1 MWTEEHLNIFNT
13 YLLND
18 SMMLRSLVRASS
30 STGSD
35 VNRLFL
41 QRNPITLL
49 KLVQFVLIS
58 SSRGS
63 IFQTDHSILPQVYV
77 YKLL

>member
-1 MWTEEHLNIFNT
+1 MPAEEHLKIFNT

-35 VNRLFL
+35 VNWLFL
-41 QRNPITLL
+41 GRNPITLMI
-49 KLVQFVLIS
+49 LVQFILINS
-58 SSRGS
+58 SW
-63 IFQTDHSILPQVYV
+63 I
-77 YKLL
+77 